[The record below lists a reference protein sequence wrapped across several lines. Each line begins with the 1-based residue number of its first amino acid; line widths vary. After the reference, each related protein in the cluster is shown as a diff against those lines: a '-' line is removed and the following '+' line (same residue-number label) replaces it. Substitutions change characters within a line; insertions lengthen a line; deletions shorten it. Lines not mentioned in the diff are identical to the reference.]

1 MAGGSGLIE
10 RFYRE
15 VMEGGNLG
23 LIDELGDENY
33 TEHEEPMP
41 GQPSG
46 LDGIRFYVNTFRSA
60 FPDIRAKAIEPTISD
75 GELEAARVVLTGT
88 HQGEVMGVAPTG
100 NTVEFSGIDMIR
112 VLDGKVTE
120 HWGSTDMLGL
130 LQQIGA
136 VQR

>member
-1 MAGGSGLIE
+1 MAAETGIIE

-23 LIDELGDENY
+23 LIDELGSESY

-60 FPDIRAKAIEPTISD
+60 FPDIKTAAIEPMISAGD
-75 GELEAARVVLTGT
+75 MEATRVVLTGT
-88 HQGEVMGVAPTG
+88 HNGEFLGTPPTG
-100 NTVEFSGIDMIR
+100 KTVQFNTIDMIR
-112 VLDGKVTE
+112 VEDGKVVE
-120 HWGSTDMLGL
+120 HWGVTDL
-130 LQQIGA
+130 LKLMQQIGA
-136 VQR
+136 IQA